1 MANMVTLA
9 DGREVSNSSPEWRAE
24 CLARHNHVQT
34 LLRLRGVHLR
44 HARQQYLRTVQA
56 TEGEES
62 RRRLEAALLQAWKP
76 VEQTQ
81 PPDGQT

>member
-9 DGREVSNSSPEWRAE
+9 CGREVDSSSQEWMAE
-24 CLARHNHVQT
+24 CLARHQHVQT
-34 LLRLRGVHLR
+34 LLRMRGTHLR
-44 HARQQYLRTVQA
+44 HARQQYLRTVEA

-76 VEQTQ
+76 VDPTK